1 MQPYL
6 HNFNF
11 IRYLA
16 WLLLQMVSTYSQQEA
31 QTLRLFFGIL
41 ISSHWTQLQKW
52 EERVIMY
59 FVYSNVIGVE
69 PFISLVDGG
78 RDGIIWKQ
86 MLEYFFF
93 AQLKEYVNE

>member
-1 MQPYL
+1 
-6 HNFNF
+6 
-11 IRYLA
+11 
-16 WLLLQMVSTYSQQEA
+16 
-31 QTLRLFFGIL
+31 
-41 ISSHWTQLQKW
+41 
-52 EERVIMY
+52 MY